1 MIEAISKKSFEMASI
16 NRARTPVRNRGHP
29 FAMFLIRH
37 TDVTDPAVN
46 LALEEYC
53 LRNLDSGFDYLLF
66 YVNRSSIIIGRHQN
80 PFQEFNQK
88 LARQKDILPVRRISG
103 GGAVYHDPGNL
114 NFSFITDFTEEK
126 LDYFK
131 TLIKPILNTLQRL
144 GVPAQLAEKNN
155 IQVDGKKVSG
165 TSQHTNMRR
174 MLSHGTLLFDTE
186 LDVLQRVL
194 DSNLVITKSRAV
206 SSIKSKVTNI
216 SWHLHRPM
224 GMDAF
229 RTELVGGISEVFG
242 ELIEYRLTAED
253 WEAVDLLAQKKY
265 IPWDWTYGRSPE
277 FVVRHKVSLD
287 AGDVDVHLVVKD
299 GVIKAIALADQSEIS
314 SSALDTIRESIGRRY
329 GAKVAGKIRGK

>member
-1 MIEAISKKSFEMASI
+1 
-16 NRARTPVRNRGHP
+16 
-29 FAMFLIRH
+29 MFLIRH

-53 LRNLDSGFDYLLF
+53 LRNLDPGSEYLLF
-66 YVNRSSIIIGRHQN
+66 YINRPSIIIGRHQN
-80 PFQEFNQK
+80 PFQEFNQE
-88 LARQKDILPVRRISG
+88 LARQKGILTVRRISG

-131 TLIKPILNTLQRL
+131 TLIQPILNTLQHL
-144 GVPAQLAEKNN
+144 GVPAQLTEKNN
-155 IQVDGKKVSG
+155 ILVDGKKVSG

-186 LDVLQRVL
+186 LGVLQRVL
-194 DSNLVITKSRAV
+194 DSNLVTTTSRAV

-216 SWHLHRPM
+216 SEHLHRPM

-242 ELIEYRLTAED
+242 ELMEYRLTAED

-265 IPWDWTYGRSPE
+265 NSWDWTYGRSPE
-277 FVVRHKVSLD
+277 FVVRHKISPD
-287 AGDVDVHLVVKD
+287 SGDVNAHIVVNN
-299 GVIKAIALADQSEIS
+299 GVIKAIELADRLAES
-314 SSALDTIRESIGRRY
+314 SSPNKLINELIGERFDLLR
-329 GAKVAGKIRGK
+329 VPKI

>member
-1 MIEAISKKSFEMASI
+1 
-16 NRARTPVRNRGHP
+16 
-29 FAMFLIRH
+29 MFLIRH
-37 TDVTDPAVN
+37 NDDNDPAIN

-53 LRNLDSGFDYLLF
+53 LGNLDSGFDYLLF
-66 YVNRSSIIIGRHQN
+66 YINRPSIIIGRHQN

-131 TLIKPILNTLQRL
+131 TLIKPILNTLKHL
-144 GVPAQLAEKNN
+144 GVPAQLTEKNN
-155 IQVDGKKVSG
+155 ILVDGKKVSG

-194 DSNLVITKSRAV
+194 DSNLVITQSRAV
-206 SSIKSKVTNI
+206 SSIKSGVTNI
-216 SWHLHRPM
+216 FEHLRHPI

-229 RTELVGGISEVFG
+229 RAEMLGGISDALGNLV
-242 ELIEYRLTAED
+242 EYRLTAED
-253 WEAVDLLAQKKY
+253 REAVHRLANEKY
-265 IPWDWTYGRSPE
+265 RSWDWTFGRSPE
-277 FVVRHKVSLD
+277 FAVHHKIRLD
-287 AGDVDVHLVVKD
+287 SGNMDANLIVKN
-299 GVIKAIALADQSEIS
+299 GIIKAIELADQSRIS
-314 SSALDTIRESIGRRY
+314 SSVREIISEFIGKRY
-329 GAKVAGKIRGK
+329 DLQFTADIWGKQ